1 MPEQTLIL
9 PGHDEMKKLL
19 ESVDNDSHTIQKFHP
34 ILLRYAGQEKV
45 PEGVVMMITLAI
57 HDYSQGLPSVVGRLM
72 IKSIPDYL
80 EVLISDSKLRKA
92 ATDHFNACS

>member
-1 MPEQTLIL
+1 MSEQTLIL
-9 PGHDEMKKLL
+9 PNHDEMKNLL
-19 ESVDNDSHTIQKFHP
+19 ESVDNNSHTIERFHP
-34 ILLRYAGQEKV
+34 ILLRSAGHEKV
-45 PEGVVMMITLAI
+45 PEGVVMMLLLAI

-72 IKSIPDYL
+72 IKSIPQYL